1 MYKRILVPLD
11 GWASARAV
19 LPCIQSLAKVIR
31 AELDFLRVLVN
42 PVLKN
47 SYSGSSIASCLVN
60 ELEAETKIYL
70 KPGGMRRH
78 KNSFLTG
85 ESSRTEAILA
95 VADAMEVNRA
105 KRSRTA
111 VAVYSAESWE
121 ASSDC
126 MTLPYPVRL
135 LRSR

>member
-11 GWASARAV
+11 GWASAQAV
-19 LPCIQSLAKVIR
+19 LPCVQSLAEVIR
-31 AELDFLRVLVN
+31 AEFDFLRVWVN

-60 ELEAETKIYL
+60 GLEAETKIYI
-70 KPGGMRRH
+70 KQGGMRRH

-111 VAVYSAESWE
+111 VAVYSAE
-121 ASSDC
+121 
-126 MTLPYPVRL
+126 
-135 LRSR
+135 